1 MLERLSG
8 PLCDAVTG
16 RADSQQLLEQ
26 VERANLFLVPLDDQR
41 RWWRYHQLFAGLL
54 EARLRHQRPE
64 RVPALHRAAAAWLEG
79 PRGWPSSLARWCVS
93 PGCA

>member
-1 MLERLSG
+1 MRQ
-8 PLCDAVTG
+8 P
-16 RADSQQLLEQ
+16 RLLEQ

-64 RVPALHRAAAAWLEG
+64 RVPALHRAAAAWLEAHG
-79 PRGWPSSLARWCVS
+79 AGRAAWLGGA
-93 PGCA
+93 